1 MIIVVVTVVAAI
13 FFVAAA
19 AVVYTDLLQKE
30 IYCAVESKYYCT
42 VSRIRVKKPFT
53 WVVQT

>member
-1 MIIVVVTVVAAI
+1 MIIVVTVI

-19 AVVYTDLLQKE
+19 VVCTDLLQKE